1 MMREMSGKAS
11 TGREESK
18 NVCPPIWSS
27 FFCAQRVE
35 LGRAPSE
42 TRNERSADAPH
53 RTSIDAPPI
62 VLITSFVFGSS
73 DHQKGQTSTIVIK
86 VA

>member
-35 LGRAPSE
+35 LGGLLLKLETKDLLMHHTVRALMHH
-42 TRNERSADAPH
+42 RSY
-53 RTSIDAPPI
+53 
-62 VLITSFVFGSS
+62 
-73 DHQKGQTSTIVIK
+73 
-86 VA
+86 